1 MLHILNNLFYKY
13 IDDRSMMNQGAVIS
27 AGVWGVSGGT
37 SVPGSCPRPAWDSA
51 GFAAAVVSLVKK
63 YVENLKNHSAT

>member
-1 MLHILNNLFYKY
+1 
-13 IDDRSMMNQGAVIS
+13 MNQGAVIS

-63 YVENLKNHSAT
+63 YVENLKNHSATKNLMNYTKNFVAVMRKKV